1 MIKTKTI
8 TERFDEKG
16 RLYERQ
22 TEETLDIDG
31 DGYYNGHIDEFDTGE
46 CKEDDCRRVCGG
58 CDKDCLF
65 YGGDVSEEE
74 EETIENVPCSCT
86 HYNADDLLDCIS
98 FPITDN
104 IKLKRCGTLPMSK
117 RYYIEINDTLR
128 LIVEDGMI
136 TGWYEPLLDRI
147 LD

>member
-31 DGYYNGHIDEFDTGE
+31 DGYYNGHIDEFDTEE
-46 CKEDDCRRVCGG
+46 CREDDCCK
-58 CDKDCLF
+58 CDVEGMPCP
-65 YGGDVSEEE
+65 
-74 EETIENVPCSCT
+74 PCST
-86 HYNADDLLDCIS
+86 TGNEGAYRIGVYKPECITI
-98 FPITDN
+98 PLTDN
-104 IKLKRCGTLPMSK
+104 IKLIPTGAREMSTI
-117 RYYIEINDTLR
+117 RYIEINDTLR
-128 LIVEDGMI
+128 LIVENGKIVD
-136 TGWYEPLLDRI
+136 WYEPLLNRV